1 MRCII
6 VSGEGINQV
15 YFPILVPI
23 GVVGNVLSFL
33 VRKSKKMF
41 TNNKPDPHNMCKG
54 VLIKEFTQTRQE
66 NFTNFRLSS

>member
-33 VRKSKKMF
+33 VRQSRKMF
-41 TNNKPDPHNMCKG
+41 TNNEPDP
-54 VLIKEFTQTRQE
+54 
-66 NFTNFRLSS
+66 